1 MVTSYLPPMV
11 AAYPLTVTRVSED
24 EEPGGQKRAQYC
36 MDASQPWSPQGFA
49 SKFWILQEYNGTEV
63 EKPVKDKTYWACFSR
78 QPQPTKPDF
87 DGTRDWMYRWRVVD
101 GTFGMTEQE
110 AIDKAEAMAAVAPA
124 PQVHNNGGGGG
135 GGGGGGH
142 PQVPLGNSLYTKDE
156 LIVRQ
161 VAGKIAGDMIASQV
175 IMPENFAEWLEHYYK
190 IMMGY
195 TSEPEG
201 ETNDNAGE
209 TADVQQQGD

>member
-24 EEPGGQKRAQYC
+24 EENSGQKRAQWC

-49 SKFWILQEYNGTEV
+49 SKFWILQEYNGTAV
-63 EKPVKDKTYWACFSR
+63 EKPVKDTAYWACFSR
-78 QPQPTKPDF
+78 QPQPTKSEF

-101 GTFGMTEQE
+101 GTFGISQQE
-110 AIDKAEAMAAVAPA
+110 AIDKAAEMAAIAPA
-124 PQVHNNGGGGG
+124 PQINNSGGG
-135 GGGGGGH
+135 
-142 PQVPLGNSLYTKDE
+142 NRDE

-161 VAGKIAGDMIASQV
+161 VAGKIAGDMIAAQI
-175 IMPENFAEWLEHYYK
+175 IMPENFAEWSERFYR

-195 TSEPEG
+195 AEEG
-201 ETNDNAGE
+201 DSNDNAGE
-209 TADVQQQGD
+209 TAEVQQQGD

>member
-11 AAYPLTVTRVSED
+11 AAYPLTVTRVSD
-24 EEPGGQKRAQYC
+24 DVEPGGQKREQWC
-36 MDASQPWSPQGFA
+36 MDANQPWSPREFN
-49 SKFWILQEYNGTEV
+49 SKFWILQEYNGVAV
-63 EKPVKDKTYWACFSR
+63 EKPVKDQTYWACFAR
-78 QPQPTKPDF
+78 KPQTSKEDF
-87 DGTRDWMYRWRVVD
+87 DGTRDWMYQWRIVD
-101 GTFGMTEQE
+101 GTFGIPEQE
-110 AIDKAEAMAAVAPA
+110 AIDKAADMAAVAPP
-124 PQVHNNGGGGG
+124 PQVNNNGGSSAGSALSQI
-135 GGGGGGH
+135 
-142 PQVPLGNSLYTKDE
+142 PAGNSPYTKDE

-161 VAGKIAGDMIASQV
+161 VAGKIAGDMISSQV

-201 ETNDNAGE
+201 ENNDNAGE

>member
-11 AAYPLTVTRVSED
+11 AAYPLTVTRVSD
-24 EEPGGQKRAQYC
+24 DVEPGGQKREQYC
-36 MDASQPWSPQGFA
+36 MDANQPWSPREFN
-49 SKFWILQEYNGTEV
+49 SKFWILQEYNGVAV
-63 EKPVKDKTYWACFSR
+63 EKPVKDQTYWACFSR
-78 QPQPTKPDF
+78 KPQPSKEEF
-87 DGTRDWMYRWRVVD
+87 DGTRDWMYQWRIVD
-101 GTFGMTEQE
+101 GTFGMPEKE
-110 AIDKAEAMAAVAPA
+110 AIDKAAEMAAVAPA
-124 PQVHNNGGGGG
+124 PQVNSNGGGGG
-135 GGGGGGH
+135 GGSPQ
-142 PQVPLGNSLYTKDE
+142 PQVPLGNSPYTKDE

-161 VAGKIAGDMIASQV
+161 GAGKIAGDMIASQV

>member
-11 AAYPLTVTRVSED
+11 AAYPFTITRVSDDVEQ
-24 EEPGGQKRAQYC
+24 GGQKRAQYC
-36 MDASQPWSPQGFA
+36 ISANQPWSPKEFN
-49 SKFWILQEYNGTEV
+49 SNFWILQEYNGVAV
-63 EKPVKDKTYWACFSR
+63 EKPVKDQTYWACVARKAQTS
-78 QPQPTKPDF
+78 KEDF
-87 DGTRDWMYRWRVVD
+87 DGTRDWMYQWRIVD
-101 GTFGMTEQE
+101 GTFGMPEQE
-110 AIDKAEAMAAVAPA
+110 AIDKAAELAAIAPA
-124 PQVHNNGGGGG
+124 PQVNNNGGGGSARSTLS
-135 GGGGGGH
+135 
-142 PQVPLGNSLYTKDE
+142 QVPMGNSPFTKDE

-161 VAGKIAGDMIASQV
+161 VAGKIAGNMVAAQV
-175 IMPENFAEWLEHYYK
+175 IMPENFAEWLDHYYK